1 MRFNKLNLIAKNISD
16 RLLQIKAIKLN
27 AQNPFTWA
35 SGLRSPIYCDNR
47 LILSYP
53 EVRKEVILALTRQA
67 KTLGPTAIAGV
78 ATAGIAWGAYVADK
92 LELPYCYIRSKP
104 KDHGLKNLIEG
115 QIPEGSKVL
124 VIEDLI
130 STGGSSLEA
139 VQAVIDQNLETIG
152 VLSIFQYGFAA
163 AKENFEK
170 KSQSF
175 WSLTDFPTLLEQ
187 ALLSSYI
194 NPDDFQKLK
203 NWNQNPKLWSDQFSH
218 N

>member
-1 MRFNKLNLIAKNISD
+1 MNLIAKNIAD

-203 NWNQNPKLWSDQFSH
+203 TWNQNPKLWSDQFSH

>member
-1 MRFNKLNLIAKNISD
+1 MNLIAKNISD